1 MPRDHISP
9 RRIPFA
15 ARAVISGRAKT
26 TRQGTRTGPSHRAK
40 RCRRPPPVS
49 PTAESTGACSSSEQL
64 WREFSHLGVAGEA
77 SHLRS
82 RPLRSA
88 QATFRHL
95 PGPRAPVSAFL
106 RQMRERPQRMISTV
120 LRAGQAG
127 SRSRGDRRSAAC
139 PATDRSAQQ
148 HRAHRPHAAP
158 AADHDRWAPDPPRAV
173 LDAPPPRSL
182 ALARRLHQRV
192 GGDQGA
198 TSRLTPP
205 RPRSTSPRDNA
216 DPAGSPLTR
225 TRPRQP
231 RRNRLNHARPFP
243 GPHAPLPHPVRS
255 KSSVSTRFGG
265 GSGLRRRSESQF
277 GGPDCVRRRLIVPAH
292 GRLR

>member
-40 RCRRPPPVS
+40 RCRRPPPVA

-127 SRSRGDRRSAAC
+127 SRSRTIADQP
-139 PATDRSAQQ
+139 PAPLLTGLPNSTVRTA
-148 HRAHRPHAAP
+148 RTLP
-158 AADHDRWAPDPPRAV
+158 AADHDRWAPDPPRAI

-192 GGDQGA
+192 GRSGRYQPPDPTAPAINVPQRQRRPGG
-198 TSRLTPP
+198 LTPG
-205 RPRSTSPRDNA
+205 REHAQDS
-216 DPAGSPLTR
+216 PAGTARTPLAHSQVHTHR
-225 TRPRQP
+225 FLTPSGANRASQP
-231 RRNRLNHARPFP
+231 
-243 GPHAPLPHPVRS
+243 G
-255 KSSVSTRFGG
+255 SSVDPGLGG
-265 GSGLRRRSESQF
+265 RPNPGLE
-277 GGPDCVRRRLIVPAH
+277 GPIACVDD
-292 GRLR
+292 